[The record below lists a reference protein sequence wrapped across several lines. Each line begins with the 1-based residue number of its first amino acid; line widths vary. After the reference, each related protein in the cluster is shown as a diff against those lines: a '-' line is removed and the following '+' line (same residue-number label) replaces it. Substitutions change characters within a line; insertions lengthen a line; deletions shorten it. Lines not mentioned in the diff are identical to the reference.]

1 VLSAGLYTSVY
12 PEDANPAGSSDHS
25 QKKSERGPSNFCS
38 PLAAFSE
45 RCFGALKRGASAR
58 DKELFTL
65 ASTAIILKLV
75 VMPLICFPLT
85 WLFMRTGLLGQDHL
99 MHLILLIESAVPS
112 SQSVVSL
119 VQVEAGSRCANRISG
134 LYLPMYIT
142 SAFTLSVAVAMA
154 IFIIG

>member
-1 VLSAGLYTSVY
+1 MSPHVVVRQIGGALKQLGNTVTSFRCNLKYSGITYMTPLFFFFQSPVLSTLVLSAGLYTSVY

-75 VMPLICFPLT
+75 VVRLLPAPGF
-85 WLFMRTGLLGQDHL
+85 WLRSPPQLH
-99 MHLILLIESAVPS
+99 
-112 SQSVVSL
+112 
-119 VQVEAGSRCANRISG
+119 
-134 LYLPMYIT
+134 
-142 SAFTLSVAVAMA
+142 
-154 IFIIG
+154 